1 MMKNIKEKREKELKR
16 IVRDLYKMKRN
27 QENNRQM
34 IVFDYLHMRVK
45 QMQQKGLLF
54 EIEIPEEGKDGS
66 QKDSENKRGMGQET
80 FSRTWYRRNR
90 G

>member
-1 MMKNIKEKREKELKR
+1 MKSIREKREKEFKR

-45 QMQQKGLLF
+45 QMQKKGLLF
-54 EIEIPEEGKDGS
+54 EIEIPEEGKNGS
-66 QKDSENKRGMGQET
+66 
-80 FSRTWYRRNR
+80 
-90 G
+90 

>member
-1 MMKNIKEKREKELKR
+1 MKSIREKREKEFKR

-45 QMQQKGLLF
+45 QMQKKGLLF
-54 EIEIPEEGKDGS
+54 EIEIPEEGKDGI
-66 QKDSENKRGMGQET
+66 
-80 FSRTWYRRNR
+80 
-90 G
+90 

>member
-1 MMKNIKEKREKELKR
+1 MKNIREKREKDFKR

-54 EIEIPEEGKDGS
+54 EIEIPEEK
-66 QKDSENKRGMGQET
+66 
-80 FSRTWYRRNR
+80 
-90 G
+90 

>member
-1 MMKNIKEKREKELKR
+1 MKSIREKREKEFKR
-16 IVRDLYKMKRN
+16 IVKDLYKMKRN

-45 QMQQKGLLF
+45 QMQKKGLLF

-66 QKDSENKRGMGQET
+66 
-80 FSRTWYRRNR
+80 
-90 G
+90 

>member
-1 MMKNIKEKREKELKR
+1 MKSIREKREKEFKR

-45 QMQQKGLLF
+45 QMQKKGLLF
-54 EIEIPEEGKDGS
+54 EIELPEEGKDG
-66 QKDSENKRGMGQET
+66 G
-80 FSRTWYRRNR
+80 
-90 G
+90 

>member
-1 MMKNIKEKREKELKR
+1 MKSIREKREKEFKR

-66 QKDSENKRGMGQET
+66 
-80 FSRTWYRRNR
+80 
-90 G
+90 

>member
-1 MMKNIKEKREKELKR
+1 MKNIKEKREKELKR

-34 IVFDYLHMRVK
+34 IMFDYLHMRVK

-54 EIEIPEEGKDGS
+54 EIEISEEGKDGS
-66 QKDSENKRGMGQET
+66 
-80 FSRTWYRRNR
+80 
-90 G
+90 

>member
-1 MMKNIKEKREKELKR
+1 MKTIREKREKEFKR

-45 QMQQKGLLF
+45 QMQKKGLLF

-66 QKDSENKRGMGQET
+66 
-80 FSRTWYRRNR
+80 
-90 G
+90 

>member
-1 MMKNIKEKREKELKR
+1 MKSIREKREKEFKR

-45 QMQQKGLLF
+45 QMQKKGLLF
-54 EIEIPEEGKDGS
+54 EIEIPEEK
-66 QKDSENKRGMGQET
+66 
-80 FSRTWYRRNR
+80 
-90 G
+90 

>member
-1 MMKNIKEKREKELKR
+1 MKSIREKREKEFKR

-45 QMQQKGLLF
+45 QMQKKGLLF

-66 QKDSENKRGMGQET
+66 
-80 FSRTWYRRNR
+80 
-90 G
+90 

>member
-1 MMKNIKEKREKELKR
+1 MKNIREKREKEFKR

-45 QMQQKGLLF
+45 QMQQN
-54 EIEIPEEGKDGS
+54 E
-66 QKDSENKRGMGQET
+66 
-80 FSRTWYRRNR
+80 RT
-90 G
+90 

>member
-1 MMKNIKEKREKELKR
+1 MKNIREKREKEFKR

-45 QMQQKGLLF
+45 QIQQKGLLF
-54 EIEIPEEGKDGS
+54 EIEIPEEK
-66 QKDSENKRGMGQET
+66 
-80 FSRTWYRRNR
+80 
-90 G
+90 

>member
-1 MMKNIKEKREKELKR
+1 MKNIREKREKEFNR

-45 QMQQKGLLF
+45 QMQKKGLLF
-54 EIEIPEEGKDGS
+54 EIEIPEEK
-66 QKDSENKRGMGQET
+66 
-80 FSRTWYRRNR
+80 
-90 G
+90 

>member
-1 MMKNIKEKREKELKR
+1 MKNIKEKREKELKR

-34 IVFDYLHMRVK
+34 IMFDYLHMRVK

-66 QKDSENKRGMGQET
+66 
-80 FSRTWYRRNR
+80 
-90 G
+90 